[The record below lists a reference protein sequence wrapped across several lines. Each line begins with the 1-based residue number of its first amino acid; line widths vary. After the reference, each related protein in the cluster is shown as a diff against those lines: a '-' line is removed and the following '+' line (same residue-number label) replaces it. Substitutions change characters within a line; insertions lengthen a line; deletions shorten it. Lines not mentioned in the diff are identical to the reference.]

1 MTATAGTTRM
11 VVAGMVL
18 MGGALGMFGEIKI
31 AAVHQIFPRVPRT
44 EHEVAT
50 GLRTDGDLPA
60 PARNLSLVAREHSR
74 ESDPC
79 VPIAPVSFSARRPEI
94 C

>member
-1 MTATAGTTRM
+1 MARTVGTTRM

-18 MGGALGMFGEIKI
+18 IGGALGMFGDMKT
-31 AAVHQIFPRVPRT
+31 AALNQAFPRMPRT
-44 EHEVAT
+44 EQEQTAR
-50 GLRTDGDLPA
+50 LRTDGRTPA
-60 PARNLSLVAREHSR
+60 IAGGSSLVARTRSR

-79 VPIAPVSFSARRPEI
+79 VPVAPVTFSARGAMI